1 MADRGMSVRRIE
13 GPRAY
18 PSWTGEP
25 PDRSGPGRSDA
36 MPQYVL
42 VLDAHAMD
50 HIPDEDMP
58 DVERPRTR
66 SARRPSTGVRQR
78 IGRPEGK
85 RQWPPTGRSLT
96 AHR

>member
-1 MADRGMSVRRIE
+1 
-13 GPRAY
+13 
-18 PSWTGEP
+18 
-25 PDRSGPGRSDA
+25 

-58 DVERPRTR
+58 DVDKAAHAVSQEAIDAGVWVCGSGLETR
-66 SARRPSTGVRQR
+66 GQAS
-78 IGRPEGK
+78 
-85 RQWPPTGRSLT
+85 WPPTGRSLT

>member
-1 MADRGMSVRRIE
+1 
-13 GPRAY
+13 
-18 PSWTGEP
+18 
-25 PDRSGPGRSDA
+25 

-66 SARRPSTGVRQR
+66 SARRPSTLACGCAAAGWKTRGQAS
-78 IGRPEGK
+78 
-85 RQWPPTGRSLT
+85 WPPTGRSPT
-96 AHR
+96 AHK